1 MGLALILSSLYLTGG
16 GFLFWTLEG
25 ETFSTSPYGTA
36 IEGKQ
41 WGSYLNAIYFC
52 AVTLTTIGYG
62 DLVPTTTK
70 ARSILILYALVGLC
84 IMGFTMASISHVAVS
99 YTHYYIRCF
108 GSLFFSDDDFER
120 SDRSRSPCSAC
131 CRAIRRI
138 PDRFVRLFIGVI
150 IFFTVLF
157 TGALVFG
164 HIEGWEFAESVYFCF
179 VTLTTIGYG
188 DYTPQTTAGRCVVIP
203 FAFMG
208 LGITS
213 FMLTET
219 TRFFVDKVSVFSHS
233 IERSSNGIVTFN
245 FEDRYTDTMAEIL
258 KEMNTNIIPN
268 LRTEEEAE
276 SLIATLHTMM
286 GRVDQRK
293 RRLQPSS
300 VLFPS
305 RV

>member
-1 MGLALILSSLYLTGG
+1 MGLAIVLSSLYLTGG

-62 DLVPTTTK
+62 DLVPTTPQ
-70 ARSILILYALVGLC
+70 ARSILIVYAIIGLC

-99 YTHYYIRCF
+99 NAHYYLRLG
-108 GSLFFSDDDFER
+108 GSFLFSEDDLDHD
-120 SDRSRSPCSAC
+120 SDRKRSTCGALC
-131 CRAIRRI
+131 HAIRRI
-138 PDRFVRLFIGVI
+138 PDRVVRLLIGVI

-157 TGALVFG
+157 TGAFVFG
-164 HIEGWEFAESVYFCF
+164 SIEGWEFAESVYFCF

-213 FMLTET
+213 FLLTET
-219 TRFFVDKVSVFSHS
+219 TRFFVNKVSVISHS
-233 IERSSNGIVTFN
+233 IERSFVTFN
-245 FEDRYTDTMAEIL
+245 FEDRYTDTMAEML

-276 SLIATLHTMM
+276 SLIATLHAIV
-286 GRVDQRK
+286 GRVEKRK
-293 RRLQPSS
+293 SRLQPSS
-300 VLFPS
+300 LLFPK
-305 RV
+305 